1 VITTIYTIVSFISAL
16 FNIISLLLWAG
27 YIVIVS
33 IIVKYLYTDK
43 YPTKAKP
50 ITSAVIGT
58 AIGATINFAL
68 GLGQSMFAITG
79 IILAVIGT
87 IVYIRAYNRR
97 HDETSN
103 QEKGQETQVHRPA
116 GSKEGKQADTGH

>member
-1 VITTIYTIVSFISAL
+1 MLTLVYTIVSFISAL
-16 FNIISLLLWAG
+16 FNVVSLLLWAG

-33 IIVKYLYTDK
+33 MIVKYLYTDR

-97 HDETSN
+97 HDETSD
-103 QEKGQETQVHRPA
+103 QKESEKGQVYRPISA
-116 GSKEGKQADTGH
+116 EEGKQANT